1 MALHRLNNEEE
12 VLAGVAGGDEMAFT
26 KLFHAYHVQI
36 GEFVQLLTHDLDSTA
51 EIVQEVFAKVWIN
64 RESLPMVNR
73 FDSYLFILCRNHTL
87 NYIRK
92 RAAERKKHEVYLLE
106 VDETLELMPE
116 DTPYD
121 SHELV
126 ERAVQLLP
134 PQQQRVFI
142 LRQQGMKNPEISQLM
157 NLSLESVKKYQHL
170 AIKSIK
176 NFVQLGMWVV
186 LVIWLVALF

>member
-1 MALHRLNNEEE
+1 MALHRLHNEEE
-12 VLAGVAGGDEMAFT
+12 VLAGVASGDEMAFT

-36 GEFVQLLTHDLDSTA
+36 GEFVQLLTHDLDATA
-51 EIVQEVFAKVWIN
+51 EIVQEVFTKVWIN
-64 RESLPMVNR
+64 RESLPLVNK
-73 FDSYLFILCRNHTL
+73 FDAYLFILCRNHTL

-92 RAAERKKHEVYLLE
+92 RAAERERHAVYLRE
-106 VDETLELMPE
+106 VDETVELE

-121 SHELV
+121 PHELV

-142 LRQQGMKNPEISQLM
+142 LRQRGMKNPEISQLM

-176 NFVQLGMWVV
+176 NFVQLETLVV
-186 LVIWLVALF
+186 SVLWLVTLF